1 MCEKGYEIPVPI
13 EDVDRAALGRC
24 KHTLLC
30 NGLGDIITIKS
41 VL

>member
-13 EDVDRAALGRC
+13 DRAALGRC

-30 NGLGDIITIKS
+30 NGLGDIIAIKS